1 MAISP
6 ERSVVHL
13 HWMAPL
19 PGVCKVNT
27 DGSRIN
33 SSCLIGAGGLLRD
46 SCGNWIKG
54 FSANLGYGSI
64 IEAELWGIFW
74 GLNMAWDAG
83 FRIVEIECDATSAVA
98 LLKSPIVSTHPLFS
112 VINCCKMKIQE
123 DWCCSVKHIFREQ
136 NCAADALAVKSYDFD
151 PGLFVFLEAP
161 AFLSEILAA
170 DVRGVARPRLVS
182 D

>member
-1 MAISP
+1 
-6 ERSVVHL
+6 
-13 HWMAPL
+13 MAPF

-98 LLKSPIVSTHPLFS
+98 LLKSPI
-112 VINCCKMKIQE
+112 

-151 PGLFVFLEAP
+151 PGLYVFLEAP

-182 D
+182 V